1 MIILILL
8 IKGHSEYPEKI
19 DAILK
24 AVGVR
29 TWDDVKYLES
39 KLKKSSSDIPGNV
52 QMKVLVSVFSSTCD

>member
-1 MIILILL
+1 LLL

-29 TWDDVKYLES
+29 TRDDVRYLES
-39 KLKKSSSDIPGNV
+39 KFKKSSGHPKNE
-52 QMKVLVSVFSSTCD
+52 QAKVLV

>member
-1 MIILILL
+1 L

-29 TWDDVKYLES
+29 TLDDVKYLES
-39 KLKKSSSDIPGNV
+39 KLKKSSSDIPRNE
-52 QMKVLVSVFSSTCD
+52 QMKVLVAVFSLACG

>member
-1 MIILILL
+1 L

-29 TWDDVKYLES
+29 TRDDVKHLES
-39 KLKKSSSDIPGNV
+39 RFKTFSDLPGNE
-52 QMKVLVSVFSSTCD
+52 QAKVLV